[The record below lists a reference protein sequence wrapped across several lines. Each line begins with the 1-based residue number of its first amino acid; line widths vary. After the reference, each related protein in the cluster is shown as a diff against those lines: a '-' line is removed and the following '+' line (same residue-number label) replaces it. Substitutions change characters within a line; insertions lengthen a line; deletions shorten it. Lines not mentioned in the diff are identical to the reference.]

1 MSAPI
6 PPPDGLGPVG
16 LQHWE
21 TTTADFELQAGEQHL
36 LEKLCRTLDR
46 LDALRRIIERDELV
60 GKDGNV
66 NQAVKEERMLGDSLI
81 RLQNALH
88 RSDAGVP
95 KQARR
100 KYGSQN
106 WRGPLRAAQ

>member
-1 MSAPI
+1 M
-6 PPPDGLGPVG
+6 
-16 LQHWE
+16 QHWE
-21 TTTADFELQAGEQHL
+21 TTVADFELQAGEQHL

-46 LDALRRIIERDELV
+46 LEALRVIIERDELV

-66 NQAVKEERMLGDSLI
+66 NPAVGGADARGLADPAAERAAPLE
-81 RLQNALH
+81 RRRAE
-88 RSDAGVP
+88 
-95 KQARR
+95 QARR